1 MSQISYHG
9 YDYRA
14 DLTLRLIARYESSHP
29 ARHVRAELV
38 PLREYRAFAED
49 LFKRGVAL
57 DAVYLGEE
65 ELGAWARAGW
75 LKPLDGLAGQ
85 NELVAD
91 YVPYCRQAM
100 TVHGQSYGV
109 PAYAGFQVFVYNHA
123 LLAAVGME
131 QPPATWNEVRDQAL
145 ALQKAK
151 VCNYPLT
158 LSFGPHPLLFFD
170 FWAMVFASGGRFF
183 DDEWRP
189 LFPDRD
195 ETAVHVL
202 EWLVQ
207 AIHDW
212 KILDPASIDQWHD
225 MARDKFANGQA
236 AFTSVMQYVLKKLN
250 TPAESSVA
258 GQARASLYPGLV
270 RQGQGTLGWTRMY
283 GLANSTADP
292 NAVWEFL
299 YYFGGKD
306 DAGHYYTAQQMHLET
321 DVGFAYESL
330 WTDPAVRSF
339 SNQWCGVELYR
350 AQQKLA
356 RSREA
361 LQAPWWSEWET
372 QHQELV
378 RRALRREIS
387 PRDALASS
395 AQVANALARQ
405 TQHK

>member
-1 MSQISYHG
+1 MSKISYHG
-9 YDYRA
+9 YDYRD
-14 DLTLRLIARYESSHP
+14 DLTRSLMARYEASHP
-29 ARHVRAELV
+29 NRQVRAELV
-38 PLREYRAFAED
+38 PLREYRPFAED

-65 ELGAWARAGW
+65 ELGAWTRAGW
-75 LKPLDGLAGQ
+75 LTPLDEFAGHDQ
-85 NELVAD
+85 LVGD
-91 YVPYCRQAM
+91 MFPYCRQAM
-100 TVHGQSYGV
+100 TAQGKSYGV
-109 PAYAGFQVFVYNHA
+109 PAYAGFQVFVYNEA
-123 LLAAVGME
+123 LLRQAGIE
-131 QPPATWNEVRDQAL
+131 QPPATWKEVREQAR

-151 VCNYPLT
+151 LSEYPLT
-158 LSFGPHPLLFFD
+158 LSFGPHHLLFFD

-183 DDEWRP
+183 DEEWQP

-202 EWLVQ
+202 EWLVH

-212 KILDPASIDQWHD
+212 KILDPASIEQWHD
-225 MARDKFANGQA
+225 QARDKFANGEA

-258 GQARASLYPGLV
+258 GQARAALYPGLA

-283 GLANSTADP
+283 GLANSSIDP
-292 NAVWEFL
+292 SAVWDFL

-306 DAGHYYTAQQMHLET
+306 EAGHYYTAEQMHLET
-321 DVGFAYESL
+321 DVGFAYDSL
-330 WTDPAVRSF
+330 WAEPSVRAF
-339 SNQWCGVELYR
+339 SSQWCDVELYH

-361 LQAPWWSEWET
+361 IQAPWWSQWEP
-372 QHQELV
+372 QHQEWV

-387 PRDALASS
+387 PREALASS
-395 AQVANALARQ
+395 AQVASALARS
-405 TQHK
+405 TQ